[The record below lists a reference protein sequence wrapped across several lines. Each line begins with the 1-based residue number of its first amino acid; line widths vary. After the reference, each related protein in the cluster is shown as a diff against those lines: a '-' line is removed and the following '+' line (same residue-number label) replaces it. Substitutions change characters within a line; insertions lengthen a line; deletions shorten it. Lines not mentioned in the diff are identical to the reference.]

1 MTISLEVEIK
11 EQTHAQL
18 SSLIE
23 KHPNWSQ
30 NTVIQYAIELFL
42 QQQSEAA

>member
-11 EQTHAQL
+11 EQTHDHL
-18 SSLIE
+18 SKLIE

-42 QQQSEAA
+42 QQQEETA